1 MKILTSEARIIL
13 TTLAPYGHCI
23 TYKEMAD
30 RLDITE
36 SPVISSVAKI
46 LEKLIEDDVALSKPI
61 LSSLVVQ
68 KSTKK
73 IPRLGFFE
81 KLHSLGVLNLNE
93 KSFDE
98 VQWHA
103 QQIDKL
109 KSYYR

>member
-1 MKILTSEARIIL
+1 MKTLNSEARIIL
-13 TTLAPYGHCI
+13 LNLAPYGQCI

-30 RLDITE
+30 RLGI
-36 SPVISSVAKI
+36 SQPPVISSVAKI
-46 LEKLIEDDVALSKPI
+46 LEKLIEEDVASKKPI

-68 KSTKK
+68 KGTKN

-81 KLHSLGVLNLNE
+81 KLHSLGVININE

-98 VQWHA
+98 AQWHA